1 MFDVRCWAL
10 DVSRRRMIILPN
22 ILILLAALLA
32 VFVQGTFDGMRNV
45 LGTQVDLLP
54 ALMVYTALT
63 AGPAMMI
70 TLAVFGGLMF
80 DTLSVNPLG
89 GSVLP
94 LLLIG
99 VLLQLRRDLL
109 LRDQPYAQLVLGFI
123 ASALAPGLTVLI
135 LLTLEQSPLLG
146 WGSLWQW
153 LVMSVGGG
161 LATPLLFLGFDRLNH
176 ALGYQPVIE
185 SSFRADRE
193 IRRGRN

>member
-1 MFDVRCWAL
+1 
-10 DVSRRRMIILPN
+10 MIILPH
-22 ILILLAALLA
+22 ILILLAAVLV
-32 VFVQGTFDGMRNV
+32 VFFQGTFNGVRHL
-45 LGTQVDLLP
+45 LGAQVDLLP

-63 AGPAMMI
+63 SGPVMMM

-89 GSVLP
+89 VSVLP
-94 LLLIG
+94 LLCIG
-99 VLLQLRRDLL
+99 VALQFRRDLL
-109 LRDQPYAQLVLGFI
+109 LREQRYAQFVLGLI
-123 ASALAPGLTVLI
+123 ASALAPLMTVLL

-161 LATPLLFLGFDRLNH
+161 VAAPMFFLLFDRLNH
-176 ALGYQPVIE
+176 ALGYQPIVE
-185 SSFRADRE
+185 TSFRADRE

>member
-1 MFDVRCWAL
+1 MEVLPLIMFV
-10 DVSRRRMIILPN
+10 LPH

-32 VFVQGTFDGMRNV
+32 VFLQGTFGGVRN
-45 LGTQVDLLP
+45 LFGAQVDLLP

-63 AGPAMMI
+63 SGPVMMM

-89 GSVLP
+89 VSVLP

-99 VLLQLRRDLL
+99 FLLQLRRDLL
-109 LRDQPYAQLVLGFI
+109 LRDQLYAQFVLGLV
-123 ASALAPGLTVLI
+123 ASSLAPLLTVLA
-135 LLTLEQSPLLG
+135 LLTLEQAPLFG

-153 LVMSVGGG
+153 IVMSVGGG
-161 LATPLLFLGFDRLNH
+161 LATPVLFFLFDRLNH
-176 ALGYQPVIE
+176 ALGYQPIVE

>member
-1 MFDVRCWAL
+1 
-10 DVSRRRMIILPN
+10 MIVLPN
-22 ILILLAALLA
+22 ILILLTALLL
-32 VFVQGTFDGMRNV
+32 VFFQGAFHGIRHWF
-45 LGTQVDLLP
+45 GAQVDLLP

-63 AGPAMMI
+63 SGPVMMM
-70 TLAVFGGLMF
+70 TLAVCGGLMF

-89 GSVLP
+89 ISILP
-94 LLLIG
+94 LLLFG

-109 LRDQPYAQLVLGFI
+109 LRDQIYAQFILGLI
-123 ASALAPGLTVLI
+123 ASAIAPLITVLI

-161 LATPLLFLGFDRLNH
+161 VATPVFFLLFDRLNH
-176 ALGYQPVIE
+176 ALGYQPIVE

>member
-1 MFDVRCWAL
+1 
-10 DVSRRRMIILPN
+10 MILLPN

-32 VFVQGTFDGMRNV
+32 VFLQGTFGGIRN
-45 LGTQVDLLP
+45 LFGTQVDLLP

-63 AGPAMMI
+63 SGPAMMM

-89 GSVLP
+89 ISVLP

-99 VLLQLRRDLL
+99 FMLQLRRDLL
-109 LRDQPYAQLVLGFI
+109 LREQIYAQFTLGLI
-123 ASALAPGLTVLI
+123 ASALAPVMTVLT
-135 LLTLEQSPLLG
+135 LFTLEHSPLLG

-153 LVMSVGGG
+153 IVMSVGGG
-161 LATPLLFLGFDRLNH
+161 IATPVFFFLFDRLNH
-176 ALGYQPVIE
+176 ALGYQPIVE

>member
-1 MFDVRCWAL
+1 MFVL
-10 DVSRRRMIILPN
+10 SN

-32 VFVQGTFDGMRNV
+32 VFLQGTVGGLRSWFGA
-45 LGTQVDLLP
+45 QVDLLP

-63 AGPAMMI
+63 SGPAMMI

-89 GSVLP
+89 VSVLP

-99 VLLQLRRDLL
+99 FLLQLRRDLL
-109 LRDQPYAQLVLGFI
+109 LRDQLFAQFVLGVI
-123 ASALAPGLTVLI
+123 ASALAPALVVLM
-135 LLTLEQSPLLG
+135 LLTLGQSPLLG

-153 LVMSVGGG
+153 FVMSLGGG
-161 LATPLLFLGFDRLNH
+161 IATPILFLLFDRLNH
-176 ALGYQPVIE
+176 ALGYQPIIE
-185 SSFRADRE
+185 TSFRADRE